1 MEKIAQYIRSWVP
14 KQEYKTHGV
23 PYKETQT
30 PDVVQQDVPQPETQ
44 TPSQDVPQQETQTL
58 DVVQQDIP
66 QPETQNPDVVQ
77 QENQCVDEGDGID
90 VSDFDKPVNTI
101 KDMRESK
108 YSDVD
113 IIQCLGIT
121 ES

>member
-1 MEKIAQYIRSWVP
+1 MGFP
-14 KQEYKTHGV
+14 GV
-23 PYKETQT
+23 ETQT

-44 TPSQDVPQQETQTL
+44 TPRQDVPQQ
-58 DVVQQDIP
+58 
-66 QPETQNPDVVQ
+66 ETQNPDVVQ

-90 VSDFDKPVNTI
+90 VSDFDKLVNI
-101 KDMRESK
+101 IEDMRESK

-121 ES
+121 ESQLKEFEAYKPQSMVVVPESQTVP